1 MRTKKFLSLLLSAA
15 MALSLLTATAFA
27 AAPAEEENGFFDFL
41 LGKKYT
47 YLYAALTWDEYW
59 ANEKVYAAGSTA
71 ASAQLDSHEEHD
83 LGAFDAVSRATANH
97 GLHRGSFQST
107 AVIYAKD
114 GSTYTVSHWSDDGK
128 TIYLADGTTVGWN
141 RGTITKADG
150 STVQMDHYE
159 VLGTKY
165 VPVRVATSD
174 LADFCSKY
182 TVVENGGQL
191 VGGYSEKNLTAYT
204 LTAAVDKNTNGLKYA
219 TKSGDGYTFS
229 AAHTG
234 TGSGVAEAAQKA
246 ADGLTVNLRSGSDV
260 GSFGEFIRVDLN
272 GNYGEL
278 GSRMQ
283 SVVWTY
289 YGNDSTYTHA
299 KASYGTK
306 FAADNWMHKSMGIQ
320 LGLSDSARCQLPE
333 GTDGTGY
340 WTITI
345 RALGYADTVVKFQ
358 TTAENLAKHELAS
371 DADRA
376 ALQAVVAEAQ
386 GKAKAAYTA
395 DSYASLHF
403 AKEDMDPDYWK
414 DTGLEGDRSAAM
426 YFLRDE
432 DFRQLLRD
440 NGLPEEDYFRPDAPQ
455 AVAWDMLDI
464 WRSTEGSKYNKLY
477 HYHLLNG
484 SSLPITGTES
494 SYQPMDGWFTEG
506 DRITRDGTE
515 YVLYYPEDY
524 IDDYYIARSEGEVP
538 DESRAQAVPASEA
551 VLTRSY
557 TVGAIWKKAPDF
569 LGTGDLY
576 LLYPYSMY
584 EAVTGQAPAAD
595 AFWFR
600 SSDHAASYE
609 SMGQILME
617 LGNSRSEL
625 QDPAAN
631 GENQRAMVTVVNV
644 FSYGFIILISLIS
657 MTNVFNTISTS
668 IALRRRE
675 FAMLRSVGLT
685 QRGFARM
692 MDYECI
698 IYGARALL
706 V

>member
-47 YLYAALTWDEYW
+47 YFYAALTWDEYW
-59 ANEKVYAAGSTA
+59 ANEKVYAAGSAA

-299 KASYGTK
+299 
-306 FAADNWMHKSMGIQ
+306 
-320 LGLSDSARCQLPE
+320 
-333 GTDGTGY
+333 TDC
-340 WTITI
+340 I
-345 RALGYADTVVKFQ
+345 R
-358 TTAENLAKHELAS
+358 E
-371 DADRA
+371 
-376 ALQAVVAEAQ
+376 
-386 GKAKAAYTA
+386 
-395 DSYASLHF
+395 
-403 AKEDMDPDYWK
+403 P
-414 DTGLEGDRSAAM
+414 
-426 YFLRDE
+426 
-432 DFRQLLRD
+432 
-440 NGLPEEDYFRPDAPQ
+440 
-455 AVAWDMLDI
+455 
-464 WRSTEGSKYNKLY
+464 
-477 HYHLLNG
+477 
-484 SSLPITGTES
+484 SSP
-494 SYQPMDGWFTEG
+494 
-506 DRITRDGTE
+506 
-515 YVLYYPEDY
+515 
-524 IDDYYIARSEGEVP
+524 
-538 DESRAQAVPASEA
+538 
-551 VLTRSY
+551 
-557 TVGAIWKKAPDF
+557 
-569 LGTGDLY
+569 
-576 LLYPYSMY
+576 
-584 EAVTGQAPAAD
+584 
-595 AFWFR
+595 
-600 SSDHAASYE
+600 
-609 SMGQILME
+609 
-617 LGNSRSEL
+617 
-625 QDPAAN
+625 
-631 GENQRAMVTVVNV
+631 
-644 FSYGFIILISLIS
+644 
-657 MTNVFNTISTS
+657 
-668 IALRRRE
+668 
-675 FAMLRSVGLT
+675 
-685 QRGFARM
+685 
-692 MDYECI
+692 
-698 IYGARALL
+698 
-706 V
+706 